1 MFPEYASYGAW
12 KIYGKH
18 KALSLTSGKLPEIS
32 GKLPDV
38 LIRHYAHETG
48 GETVAKR

>member
-12 KIYGKH
+12 KIYGKY
-18 KALSLTSGKLPEIS
+18 KALSLTS